1 MTILFVNF
9 WSCCCRDLWTNCLNN
24 LLYALSYTWHLHLC
38 SPAQTLPCWNLT
50 RKVMPKLNLTHC
62 CWLLCNEWHDQFSFP
77 SRPKLGL
84 LRTYTWDGFDKCEIY
99 VEMMIKVNP
108 CISMILNKQQ
118 KSYDRKNVQFL
129 TLADSPVEHVCLEV
143 SAEWVMDFLITQE
156 YIYIYLFIL
165 KNKGYCA

>member
-1 MTILFVNF
+1 
-9 WSCCCRDLWTNCLNN
+9 
-24 LLYALSYTWHLHLC
+24 
-38 SPAQTLPCWNLT
+38 
-50 RKVMPKLNLTHC
+50 
-62 CWLLCNEWHDQFSFP
+62 
-77 SRPKLGL
+77 
-84 LRTYTWDGFDKCEIY
+84 
-99 VEMMIKVNP
+99 MMIKVNP